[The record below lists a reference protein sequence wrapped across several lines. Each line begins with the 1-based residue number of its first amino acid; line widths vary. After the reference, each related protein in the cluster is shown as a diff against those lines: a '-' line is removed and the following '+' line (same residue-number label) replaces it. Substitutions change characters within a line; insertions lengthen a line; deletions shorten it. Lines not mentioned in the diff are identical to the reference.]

1 MSRALRL
8 FAAAC
13 LIGVLAGCA
22 IGVGGAGGP
31 RCDRN
36 GDEEQQIACVR

>member
-8 FAAAC
+8 FAAGC
-13 LIGVLAGCA
+13 LFGVLAGCA
-22 IGVGGAGGP
+22 IGVGDPGGP

-36 GDEEQQIACVR
+36 GDEEQRVACER